1 MHRGKALA
9 RIKISGNLHD
19 QRETGNSRLLE
30 SFTEKKQISFSSYKK
45 CLIIMNM
52 KKEVIEKSYQ
62 LAREQY
68 AALGIDTDKVLTEMD
83 NINISLH
90 CWQTDDVGGFEKPG
104 SVLGGGGIQTTGNF
118 PGKAKT
124 IGQMRSDL
132 DKVMSL
138 LPGKQRLNLHAI
150 YGEFEGKL
158 VDRDQIE
165 PKHFQGWIDW
175 AKKRG
180 IGLDFNCTCFS
191 HPLAD
196 EGFTLSSKNEKI
208 RKFWVE
214 HTKRCRA
221 IGAEMGKQLGTP
233 SVHNIWIPDGMK
245 DTPVDRNTLRKQLK
259 KSLDEIFAVKY
270 PKKYLKDSVESKL
283 FGIGSEAMVVGSH
296 DFYLGYAI
304 KNNTLITLD
313 NGHFH
318 PTEQVGDKI
327 SSILHFVDE
336 ILLHLTRG
344 VRWDSDHVL
353 TFNEELLLIT
363 QEIVR
368 AKALKRV
375 NVGLDFFDASL
386 NRIGAYV
393 IGTRSAQM
401 AFMYA
406 LLEPFKTLVKY
417 EEEGKNF
424 ERLALLELLKTK
436 PFGAVYDYYCM
447 KNKVPVG
454 QDYIDEILK
463 YEKEVLLKR

>member
-1 MHRGKALA
+1 
-9 RIKISGNLHD
+9 
-19 QRETGNSRLLE
+19 
-30 SFTEKKQISFSSYKK
+30 
-45 CLIIMNM
+45 M
-52 KKEVIEKSYQ
+52 KKEVIEKAYK
-62 LAREQY
+62 AAKEQY
-68 AALGIDTDKVLTEMD
+68 AELGVDTDQVIAVMD
-83 NINISLH
+83 KITISLH
-90 CWQTDDVGGFEKPG
+90 CWQTDDVGGFEKPD
-104 SVLGGGGIQTTGNF
+104 SVLGGGGIQATGNF

-124 IGQMRSDL
+124 IEQMRADL
-132 DKVMSL
+132 DKAMSL
-138 LPGKQRLNLHAI
+138 MPGKQRLNLHAI
-150 YGEFEGKL
+150 YGEFGGKL
-158 VDRDQIE
+158 VDRDKIE
-165 PKHFQGWIDW
+165 VKHFQGWINW

-180 IGLDFNCTCFS
+180 MGLDFNCTCFS
-191 HPLAD
+191 HPKAD
-196 EGFTLSSKNEKI
+196 DGYTLSSKNEKI

-233 SVHNIWIPDGMK
+233 TVHNIWIPDGSK

-283 FGIGSEAMVVGSH
+283 FGIGSESMVVGSH
-296 DFYLGYAI
+296 DFYVGYAI
-304 KNNTLITLD
+304 KNNTMITLD

-353 TFNEELLLIT
+353 TFNEELLLIA

-368 AKALKRV
+368 CKALGRV
-375 NVGLDFFDASL
+375 NIGLDYFDASL

-393 IGTRSAQM
+393 IGTRSAQL

-406 LLEPFKTLVKY
+406 LLEPYKTLVKY
-417 EEEGKNF
+417 EEQDMNF

-436 PFGAVYDYYCM
+436 PFSAVYDYYCFL
-447 KNKVPVG
+447 NKVPVG
-454 QDYIDEILK
+454 QDYIDEISK
-463 YEKEVLLKR
+463 YEKEVLRKR

>member
-1 MHRGKALA
+1 
-9 RIKISGNLHD
+9 
-19 QRETGNSRLLE
+19 
-30 SFTEKKQISFSSYKK
+30 
-45 CLIIMNM
+45 M
-52 KKEVIEKSYQ
+52 KKEIIEKTYQ
-62 LAREQY
+62 LAKKQY
-68 AALGIDTDKVLTEMD
+68 AELGVDTDKVISEMD
-83 NINISLH
+83 KIVISLH

-104 SVLGGGGIQTTGNF
+104 SVLGGGGIQATGNF

-124 IGQMRSDL
+124 IEQMRSDL

-138 LPGKQRLNLHAI
+138 LPGKLRLNLHAI
-150 YGEFEGKL
+150 YGEFGGKMI
-158 VDRDQIE
+158 DRDQIE

-221 IGAEMGKQLGTP
+221 IAAEMGKQLGTP

-245 DTPVDRNTLRKQLK
+245 DIPVDRNTLRKLLK

-304 KNNTLITLD
+304 KNNILITLD

-327 SSILHFVDE
+327 SAILHFVDE
-336 ILLHLTRG
+336 LLLHLTRG

-353 TFNEELLLIT
+353 TFNDELILIT

-368 AKALKRV
+368 SKALKRV
-375 NVGLDFFDASL
+375 NIGLDFFDASL

-406 LLEPFKTLVKY
+406 LLEPFNTLLKY
-417 EEEGKNF
+417 VEEVKNF
-424 ERLALLELLKTK
+424 ERLAFLELLKTM

-447 KNKVPVG
+447 KNEVPAG
-454 QDYIDEILK
+454 REYIEDIVK
-463 YEKEVLLKR
+463 YENEVLRKR